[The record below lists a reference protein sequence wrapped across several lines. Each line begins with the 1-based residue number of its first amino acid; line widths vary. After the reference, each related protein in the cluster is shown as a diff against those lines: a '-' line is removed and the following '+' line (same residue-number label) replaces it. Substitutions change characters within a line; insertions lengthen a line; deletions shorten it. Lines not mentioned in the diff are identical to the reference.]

1 DRESTGYYER
11 DVDEF
16 HREANVLAG
25 HDPRDVSSDL
35 PENLRSRRLMVF
47 IVLTLLGM
55 IAAGIAVGLMA
66 IPQCENAEYN
76 WMHCIQGILSLTRER
91 PPIDLRCNMSPS
103 QHH

>member
-1 DRESTGYYER
+1 VTHSRSGSSFDNDRESTGYYER

-47 IVLTLLGM
+47 IVLTLLGL

-66 IPQCENAEYN
+66 IPQCENPEYN
-76 WMHCIQGILSLTRER
+76 WMPCIPGI
-91 PPIDLRCNMSPS
+91 
-103 QHH
+103 